1 MSNSSNFQEAIRKAQ
16 QSALVG
22 PNVVQKALPFVGI
35 GLVLTALGTWGGL
48 GVLQQAPQIFM
59 PTVIGAIIL
68 ELALFF
74 VAQSV
79 AIKGDNKTALPLLA
93 TYSLLSGYTLA
104 GLVNFAMATP
114 GVGMQGIEVA
124 ALGCGLTFVAARSIG
139 SKLSEENGF
148 ALTQTIQ
155 LGIMAL
161 FAVLILQ
168 MVLGFFGIISPQPLE
183 IAISAIGVLLFVGS
197 AIVDFFVL
205 PRTYTDEQYLPA
217 ALSMYL
223 TYINL
228 FIFILRFM
236 IAINSRD

>member
-59 PTVIGAIIL
+59 PTMIGAIVL

-104 GLVNFAMATP
+104 GLVSFAMSTP
-114 GVGMQGIEVA
+114 GVGIQGIEVA

-155 LGIMAL
+155 LGVMAL

-168 MVLGFFGIISPQPLE
+168 LVLGFFGVIAPQPLE

-197 AIVDFFVL
+197 AVVDFFVL

>member
-104 GLVNFAMATP
+104 GLVNFAMSTP

-168 MVLGFFGIISPQPLE
+168 MVLGFFGVISPQPLE
-183 IAISAIGVLLFVGS
+183 IAISAIGVLLFVG
-197 AIVDFFVL
+197 AAVVDFFVL

>member
-1 MSNSSNFQEAIRKAQ
+1 MSNSSNFQEAIRSAKQ
-16 QSALVG
+16 NALVG
-22 PNVVQKALPFVGI
+22 PNVIKNALPFVGM

-48 GVLQQAPQIFM
+48 GVLQQHPEIFM
-59 PTVIGAIIL
+59 PTVIGAIIV

-79 AIKGDNKTALPLLA
+79 AANGNNKVAMPLLA

-104 GLVNFAMATP
+104 GLVNFAMSTP
-114 GVGMQGIEVA
+114 GVGMEGIGVA
-124 ALGCGLTFVAARSIG
+124 ALSCGVTFVAARSVG
-139 SKLSEENGF
+139 SNLSEEDGF
-148 ALTQTIQ
+148 ALTQTIR

-161 FAVLILQ
+161 FVVLLLQ
-168 MVLGFFGIISPQPLE
+168 VGLGFFGVITPSWLE
-183 IAISAIGVLLFVGS
+183 IAFSGIGVLLFVGS
-197 AIVDFFVL
+197 AVVDFFVL
-205 PRTYTDEQYLPA
+205 PRTYSDEQYLPA